1 MHYIKI
7 KFIQYEP
14 DCKFNNNKL
23 CTENTFT
30 NQLIFTYND
39 IGQYTKRI
47 YAQKINECL
56 NNLING

>member
-47 YAQKINECL
+47 YAQKNK
-56 NNLING
+56 